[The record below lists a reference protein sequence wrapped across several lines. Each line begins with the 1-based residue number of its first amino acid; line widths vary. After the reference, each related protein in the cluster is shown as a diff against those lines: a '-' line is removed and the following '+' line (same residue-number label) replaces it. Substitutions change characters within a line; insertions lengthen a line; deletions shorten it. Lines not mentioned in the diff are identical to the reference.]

1 MADEMFF
8 SADGKTLI
16 KGRRAARRTPV
27 QRPAEFWRA
36 DDGGGLFLGVIR
48 NLNPYGLLLESNV
61 ALPVGTEICVEMKRD
76 EHFADSLTCLEGKVA
91 RLVSTNSG
99 IWQMGVQLAIAP
111 PKTASKPIRIPPKRS
126 TLPERRP
133 TRMYS
138 LDYVL
143 GSEEQ

>member
-8 SADGKTLI
+8 SADGKTLR
-16 KGRRAARRTPV
+16 KGRRAARRTSV

-36 DDGGGLFLGVIR
+36 DDEGGLFPGLIR
-48 NLNPYGLLLESNV
+48 NLNPYGLLIESRV
-61 ALPVGTEICVEMKRD
+61 ALPVGTEICIEMKRD
-76 EHFADSLTCLEGKVA
+76 EHFADALTCLNGNVA
-91 RLVSTNSG
+91 RLVGTGNG
-99 IWQMGVQLAIAP
+99 TWQMGVQLAIAP
-111 PKTASKPIRIPPKRS
+111 PKPAAKPIRIPPKRS